1 MYDMYS
7 SVTVEEQ
14 ELRRQREYYL
24 KKQMDYEYELAKANM
39 LNAARMDLAVKKVQM
54 QEYRRAVRKAEYEKM
69 TITQDGDLK
78 IQTKNAIVELQE
90 RKLANFC
97 FKEIFCL
104 INSDG
109 ETGFFLLSLQ
119 SGERKMQVVLDESK
133 IGKYTYIKRKL
144 HEVGARF
151 YSKKKSE
158 EEKYLMGFWEHLC
171 SQSKKEVMI
180 PTHFGWI
187 QDENG
192 QPKFIKEGE
201 ILWKD
206 ILKKA
211 K

>member
-1 MYDMYS
+1 
-7 SVTVEEQ
+7 
-14 ELRRQREYYL
+14 
-24 KKQMDYEYELAKANM
+24 
-39 LNAARMDLAVKKVQM
+39 
-54 QEYRRAVRKAEYEKM
+54 M

-158 EEKYLMGFWEHLC
+158 EEKYVMGFWEHLC
-171 SQSKKEVMI
+171 SQNKKKLMI
-180 PTHFGWI
+180 PTLLGGYKMRMD
-187 QDENG
+187 QL
-192 QPKFIKEGE
+192 KFIKEGE

>member
-1 MYDMYS
+1 MYGTI
-7 SVTVEEQ
+7 TVEEQ
-14 ELRRQREYYL
+14 ELRRQQEYYQ

-39 LNAARMDLAVKKVQM
+39 LNAARMDLAVKKVQL

-109 ETGFFLLSLQ
+109 ETGFFLLFLQ

-158 EEKYLMGFWEHLC
+158 EEKYVMGFWEHLC
-171 SQSKKEVMI
+171 SQNKKKLMI

-192 QPKFIKEGE
+192 QLKFIKEGE

>member
-39 LNAARMDLAVKKVQM
+39 LNAARMDLAVKKVQL

-97 FKEIFCL
+97 FKEIFHL

-119 SGERKMQVVLDESK
+119 SGERKMQVILDESK

-158 EEKYLMGFWEHLC
+158 EEKCVMVFWEHLC
-171 SQSKKEVMI
+171 SQSKKELMI

>member
-1 MYDMYS
+1 MYGTI
-7 SVTVEEQ
+7 TVEEQ
-14 ELRRQREYYL
+14 ELRRQQEYYQ

-39 LNAARMDLAVKKVQM
+39 LNAARMDLAVKKVQL

-158 EEKYLMGFWEHLC
+158 EESM
-171 SQSKKEVMI
+171 
-180 PTHFGWI
+180 
-187 QDENG
+187 
-192 QPKFIKEGE
+192 
-201 ILWKD
+201 
-206 ILKKA
+206 
-211 K
+211 

>member
-1 MYDMYS
+1 MYGTI
-7 SVTVEEQ
+7 TVEEQ
-14 ELRRQREYYL
+14 ELRRQQEYYQ

-39 LNAARMDLAVKKVQM
+39 LNAARMDLAVKKVQL

-158 EEKYLMGFWEHLC
+158 EEKYVMGFWEHLC
-171 SQSKKEVMI
+171 SQNKKKLMI

-192 QPKFIKEGE
+192 QLKFIKEGE